1 MFGYLAATALLLGA
15 CTAGVPAPVP
25 PLPPSVPERPAP
37 VGSPP
42 AGAVG
47 ISPAAVPLAA
57 FMTMTLTDVRS
68 GERFTLSDFKGK
80 VTIVEG
86 MAVW

>member
-1 MFGYLAATALLLGA
+1 MRLLGWLVAAALLVSA
-15 CTAGVPAPVP
+15 CTASTPATTTPGQP
-25 PLPPSVPERPAP
+25 
-37 VGSPP
+37 GD
-42 AGAVG
+42 GAT
-47 ISPAAVPLAA
+47 IARTSSLMAMA
-57 FMTMTLTDVRS
+57 LTDVRS